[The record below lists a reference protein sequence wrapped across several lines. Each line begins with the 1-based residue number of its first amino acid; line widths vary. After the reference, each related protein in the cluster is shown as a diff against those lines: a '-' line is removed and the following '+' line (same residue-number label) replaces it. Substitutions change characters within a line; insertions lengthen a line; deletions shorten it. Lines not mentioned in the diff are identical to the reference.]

1 LLSYTDVKYFKL
13 AVGQERI
20 KRETDL
26 DIAAKCPLCNDK
38 EPRLHL
44 YEKDGTVLVHC
55 FRGECGHH
63 SNLWNFIKLQA
74 PSILESYKRET
85 FGEVMATLGSSSDLS
100 SVNKQTKSKNQ
111 FNITTVESLKS
122 LMQPLENSPEGLDY
136 LSKRTIKYNSETFG
150 EWFYG
155 YQDLMI
161 DDILY
166 KITGSIVIPLYNE
179 EKQLY
184 GFYSRSIAT
193 KNFIT
198 YNHQDNIGFKV
209 WNWFNIDKELP
220 VYIFEGIFDAF
231 SSGKK
236 NIIAL
241 LGAKLPDERLKELK
255 NPVFCLDNDKTGFKN
270 SIYYAEQGCSVYIQ
284 PDEIF
289 EKDLNEIKKNYP
301 DLNISKLISDN
312 LYSGVSALIRLKM
325 KN

>member
-13 AVGQERI
+13 SVGQDRI
-20 KRETDL
+20 KKETDS
-26 DIAAKCPLCNDK
+26 DISAKCPLCHDK

-55 FRGECGHH
+55 FRGNCGHH
-63 SNLWNFIKLQA
+63 SNLWNFIKLNSPA
-74 PSILESYKRET
+74 LIDSYKRET
-85 FGEVMATLGSSSDLS
+85 FGEVMASLSSYSSSALQ
-100 SVNKQTKSKNQ
+100 VKEKNKV
-111 FNITTVESLKS
+111 NITTVESLRG
-122 LMQPLENSPEGLDY
+122 LFLPLENSSEGLEY
-136 LSKRTIKYNSETFG
+136 LSKRLIKYNSETFG

-155 YQDLMI
+155 FQDLII

-166 KITGSIVIPLYNE
+166 KITGSIIIPLYNE
-179 EKQLY
+179 DKEIY
-184 GFYSRSIAT
+184 GFYSRST
-193 KNFIT
+193 SSKNFIT

-220 VYIFEGIFDAF
+220 VYIFEGIFDAI

-270 SIYYAEQGCSVYIQ
+270 SIYYAEQGCNVYIQ
-284 PDEIF
+284 PDEFF
-289 EKDLNEIKKNYP
+289 EKDLNEIKKNNP
-301 DLNISKLISDN
+301 SLDISKLISDN